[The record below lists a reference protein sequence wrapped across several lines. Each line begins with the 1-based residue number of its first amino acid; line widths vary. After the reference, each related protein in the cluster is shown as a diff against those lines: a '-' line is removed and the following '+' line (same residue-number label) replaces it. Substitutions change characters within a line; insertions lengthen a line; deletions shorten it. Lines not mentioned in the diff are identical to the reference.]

1 MKVKLIRRRMVVAVV
16 VDDVVLNVIIIQA
29 DARGRHFE
37 DGVVELGEVAVDALG
52 VAEIERGHV
61 DGGGDGRVGGGGGLR
76 NVAVRLR
83 RDEAVAGGLELVEDV
98 SERDGAV
105 LGSEFEIVEAVKVSI
120 AISAVGDVDGHD
132 AVAIAVAA
140 TVFVVVDGDGL
151 GTGQGGRRQ
160 VDLS

>member
-1 MKVKLIRRRMVVAVV
+1 MKVKIIRRRMVVAVV

-52 VAEIERGHV
+52 VAEVERGHV
-61 DGGGDGRVGGGGGLR
+61 DRGRDGRVGDGGDGLGL
-76 NVAVRLR
+76 ALSR
-83 RDEAVAGGLELVEDV
+83 RDEPVAGGLELVEDV

-105 LGSEFEIVEAVKVSI
+105 LGSEFEIVEAVKVSV